1 MIFKKMTFI
10 FSHLRRWK
18 TFRCERSTWNNY
30 VSGTRN
36 YWDLRLNN

>member
-1 MIFKKMTFI
+1 MTE
-10 FSHLRRWK
+10 
-18 TFRCERSTWNNY
+18 TFRSEKSAWNRF